1 MSFDLGKLFIDW
13 RRIVP
18 NGIPN
23 PNNDYHLVLLKE
35 ICLARGIDK
44 DVVDNVILALEQDD
58 KVKWKDKD
66 NKDRET
72 SLDTIKQYASDI
84 KKGDTD
90 KNKKLAVTAAGL
102 DDKGKGDK
110 QEEPTDDSVA
120 GDNVSTDTYAEKG
133 LTSKK
138 DNDIDD
144 GEKEK
149 PKSKEDLLA
158 KDHETVEKTLRYTQ
172 TQAKADKE
180 SGGREGVGLGTDT
193 SRAGEAAVHTGIRM
207 LQDKKSIDEIRNE
220 LMDIANDKDTFLD
233 KKWVNAT
240 ISTLNSIQ
248 EKIGVENID
257 DVSWDTPEG
266 REAIGVDTKLE
277 TSSDMFVRTKEG
289 RNVGISLKQDG
300 SVFLNNGGWAKQSK
314 LLLDK
319 LKEQMP
325 EEEHAELKEAMS
337 IQNYN
342 EDRAERFIKSAS
354 KYKAKEILELANS
367 LSDVERKKEKI
378 SEKYMDI
385 LRSPEELL
393 ERINNKKMSGD
404 EMKAFHRLL
413 KIKDKEGEQHIRE
426 SDNFLTQKA
435 FSVLNSSD
443 SAKKGMNKH
452 VLKSMHVLDTLGLNK
467 KLKDGGVDDFITM
480 YGIPP
485 DGAVLDEKNL
495 TDLFGSEFGDVLLER
510 IDEVRNGSKEPK
522 DLEEFMADKIEIN
535 YDSGEIL
542 FKHENE
548 MKYPL
553 FYMSGRSRGI
563 GSAPVMELGQTSFMA
578 LALKVG
584 SFDTDKWTPEQISK
598 LSKELKKEKEERD
611 ARRMEEE

>member
-378 SEKYMDI
+378 SDKYMDI

>member
-18 NGIPN
+18 NGVPN

>member
-1 MSFDLGKLFIDW
+1 MSFDLGKLFIEW

-18 NGIPN
+18 NGVPN
-23 PNNDYHLVLLKE
+23 PGNAYHLVLLKE
-35 ICLARGIDK
+35 ICLAKGIDRQ
-44 DVVDNVILALEQDD
+44 VVDNVILALEQDD
-58 KVKWKDKD
+58 TFTAKKKDSGKVVAFGSEEARDDAIKSGDYEEVDKKDDEGDKD
-66 NKDRET
+66 DKEVNTQKVTPQEF
-72 SLDTIKQYASDI
+72 DT
-84 KKGDTD
+84 
-90 KNKKLAVTAAGL
+90 
-102 DDKGKGDK
+102 
-110 QEEPTDDSVA
+110 
-120 GDNVSTDTYAEKG
+120 AEK
-133 LTSKK
+133 SVVSNK
-138 DNDIDD
+138 DNDIPDED

-149 PKSKEDLLA
+149 PKSKEDLLS
-158 KDHETVEKTLRYTQ
+158 KDHDTVEKTLRYTK

-207 LQDKKSIDEIRNE
+207 LQDGKSIDEIRNE
-220 LMDIANDKDTFLD
+220 LMNIANDNDTFLD
-233 KKWVNAT
+233 KKWANAT
-240 ISTLNSIQ
+240 ISTLNAIQ

-277 TSSDMFVRTKEG
+277 TSSDMFVRTKDG

-300 SVFLNNGGWAKQSK
+300 MVFLNNGGWAKQSK

-325 EEEHAELKEAMS
+325 DEEHAELEEAMS

-354 KYKAKEILELANS
+354 KYKAKEILELTNS

-378 SEKYMDI
+378 SDKYMDI

-404 EMKAFHRLL
+404 DMKAFHRLL

>member
-1 MSFDLGKLFIDW
+1 MSFDLGKLFIEW

-18 NGIPN
+18 NGVPN
-23 PNNDYHLVLLKE
+23 PGNAYHLVLLKE
-35 ICLARGIDK
+35 ICLAKGIDRQ
-44 DVVDNVILALEQDD
+44 VVDNVILALEQDD
-58 KVKWKDKD
+58 TFTAKKKDSGKVVAFGSEEARDDAIKSGDYEEVDKKDDEGDKD
-66 NKDRET
+66 DKEVNTQKVTPQEF
-72 SLDTIKQYASDI
+72 DT
-84 KKGDTD
+84 
-90 KNKKLAVTAAGL
+90 
-102 DDKGKGDK
+102 
-110 QEEPTDDSVA
+110 
-120 GDNVSTDTYAEKG
+120 AEK
-133 LTSKK
+133 SVVSNK
-138 DNDIDD
+138 DNDIPDED

-149 PKSKEDLLA
+149 PKSKEDLLS
-158 KDHETVEKTLRYTQ
+158 KDHDTVEKTLRYTK

-207 LQDKKSIDEIRNE
+207 LQDGKSIDEIRNE
-220 LMDIANDKDTFLD
+220 LMNIANDNDTFLD
-233 KKWVNAT
+233 KKWANAT
-240 ISTLNSIQ
+240 ISTLNAIQ

-300 SVFLNNGGWAKQSK
+300 MVFLNNGGWAKQSK

-325 EEEHAELKEAMS
+325 DEEHAELEEAMS

-354 KYKAKEILELANS
+354 KYKAKEILELTNS

-378 SEKYMDI
+378 SDKYMDI

-404 EMKAFHRLL
+404 DMKAFHRLL
-413 KIKDKEGEQHIRE
+413 KLKDKEGEQHIRE

>member
-1 MSFDLGKLFIDW
+1 MSFDLGKLFIEW

-18 NGIPN
+18 NGVPN
-23 PNNDYHLVLLKE
+23 PGNAYHLVLLKE
-35 ICLARGIDK
+35 ICLAKGIDRQ
-44 DVVDNVILALEQDD
+44 VVDNVILALEQDD
-58 KVKWKDKD
+58 TFTAKKKDSGKVVAFGSEEARDDAIKSGDYEEVDKKDDEGDKD
-66 NKDRET
+66 DKEVNTQKVTPQEF
-72 SLDTIKQYASDI
+72 DT
-84 KKGDTD
+84 
-90 KNKKLAVTAAGL
+90 
-102 DDKGKGDK
+102 
-110 QEEPTDDSVA
+110 
-120 GDNVSTDTYAEKG
+120 AEK
-133 LTSKK
+133 SVVSNK
-138 DNDIDD
+138 DNDIPDED

-149 PKSKEDLLA
+149 PKSKEDLLS
-158 KDHETVEKTLRYTQ
+158 KDHDTVEKTLRYTK

-207 LQDKKSIDEIRNE
+207 LQDGKSIDEIRNE
-220 LMDIANDKDTFLD
+220 LMNIANDNDTFLD
-233 KKWVNAT
+233 KKWANAT
-240 ISTLNSIQ
+240 ISTLNAIQ

-277 TSSDMFVRTKEG
+277 TSSDMFVRTKDG

-300 SVFLNNGGWAKQSK
+300 MVFLNNGGWAKQSK

-325 EEEHAELKEAMS
+325 DEEHAELEEAMS

-354 KYKAKEILELANS
+354 KYKAKEILELTNS

-378 SEKYMDI
+378 SDKYMDI

-404 EMKAFHRLL
+404 DMKAFHRLL
-413 KIKDKEGEQHIRE
+413 KLKDKEGEQHIRE